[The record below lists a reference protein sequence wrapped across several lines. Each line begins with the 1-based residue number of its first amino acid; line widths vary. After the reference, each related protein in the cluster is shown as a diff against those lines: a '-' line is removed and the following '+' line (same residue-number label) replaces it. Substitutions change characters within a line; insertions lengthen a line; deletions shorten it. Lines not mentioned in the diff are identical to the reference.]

1 MINLKNFQIVE
12 HPLIKHKLSLIR
24 DKNTTRKEFK
34 ELVDEVGMLM
44 GFAITK
50 EMPLVKTVVE
60 TPLEKTTC
68 ESLGDLQIVLIP
80 ILRAGLGMV
89 EGLFK
94 LIPNAQI
101 GHVGLFR
108 DHDTLEPVTYYFK
121 IPKIRK
127 DHEFILVDPMLAT
140 GGSAIDA
147 ATKLKK
153 EGVKNIRFMCLIAAP
168 EGVKAFCKAHPDINV
183 YTASLDEKLNDK
195 AYILP
200 GLGDAGDR
208 LFGTL

>member
-1 MINLKNFQIVE
+1 LKQWNNFKVVE

-24 DKNTTRKEFK
+24 DKSTSRKEFK

-44 GFAITK
+44 GFAITEK
-50 EMPLVKTVVE
+50 MRLIDTEVI
-60 TPLEKTTC
+60 TPLQTTIC
-68 ESLGDLQIVLIP
+68 QSLGDLQIVLIP

-89 EGLFK
+89 DGLFK

-101 GHVGLFR
+101 GHVGLYR
-108 DHDTLEPVTYYFK
+108 DHDTLKPVTYYFK
-121 IPKIRK
+121 IPKIKK

-140 GGSAIDA
+140 GGSAIFA
-147 ATKLKK
+147 ATKLK
-153 EGVKNIRFMCLIAAP
+153 EAGVKNIRFMCLIAAP
-168 EGVKAFCKAHPDINV
+168 EGVDNFCKAHPDINV